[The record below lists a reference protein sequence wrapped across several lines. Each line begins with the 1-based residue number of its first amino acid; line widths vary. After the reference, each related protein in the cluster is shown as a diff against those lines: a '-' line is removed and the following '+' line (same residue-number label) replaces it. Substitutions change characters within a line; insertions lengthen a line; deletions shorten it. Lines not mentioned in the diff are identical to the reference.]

1 MSKKP
6 PFDFENNPDFYLNEV
21 YGIIVIDMEGKI
33 RYLNRQCMKLIGY
46 TNPTYDQARELF
58 GKPVID
64 VFPYTHM
71 LENLA
76 PDITKPQIVFYKSN
90 YGMGI
95 SMNVPLIYNG
105 EKIGLME
112 YDLVN
117 EEKVFMELTDD
128 YNAFLNDQLKQLQK
142 KIIKLEQNKYT
153 INNIIGFSKP
163 MNTLRQSITT
173 VAKSNST
180 VLILGETGTGKE
192 LVAHAIHNLSNRKYN
207 PMAKINASAFP
218 ENLVESELFGYKKGS
233 FTGASKE
240 GKIGKFEY
248 ANHGTL
254 FIDEIQQMP
263 MNIQPKF
270 LRVLQEHEV
279 EPLGSHESVPVDV
292 RVIVASNQDILQMV
306 KDNRFREDL
315 FYRLNVIKIEIPPLR
330 EHLEDIDELADY
342 YINQLNMEL
351 GFKINGI
358 EPAVIDR
365 LKQYN
370 WPGNIRELKNV
381 LERAMNFATEDI
393 LTLNDFNFFTPSKGP
408 SLPDYSSNGNLI
420 EETKRKAEKELIE
433 QVLSRFNY
441 NKTHSANFL
450 NISRPL
456 LHQKMKRLGIPLSPS
471 KDNNHE
477 T

>member
-1 MSKKP
+1 MSDVNSTCD
-6 PFDFENNPDFYLNEV
+6 FNFENSQDFYINEV
-21 YGIIVIDMEGKI
+21 YGVIVIDMSGKI
-33 RYLNRQCMKLIGY
+33 RYLNKQCMKLIGY
-46 TNPTYDQARELF
+46 TNPTYEQAKELF
-58 GKPVID
+58 GSPVED

-71 LENLA
+71 LDNLA
-76 PDITKPQIVFYKSN
+76 PEITKPKIVFYKSN

-117 EEKVFMELTDD
+117 EEKVFFELTDD
-128 YNAFLNDQLKQLQK
+128 YNAFLNNQLKQLQK

-153 INNIIGFSKP
+153 IDNIIGFSAP
-163 MNTLRQSITT
+163 MNRLRQQIVT

-180 VLILGETGTGKE
+180 VLIMGETGTGKE
-192 LVAHAIHNLSNRKYN
+192 LVAHSIHNLSNRKFN
-207 PMAKINASAFP
+207 PMVKINASAFP
-218 ENLVESELFGYKKGS
+218 ENLVESELFGYTKGS
-233 FTGASKE
+233 FTGADKD
-240 GKIGKFEY
+240 GKVGKFEY

-263 MNIQPKF
+263 LSTQPKL

-279 EPLGSHESVPVDV
+279 EPIGSNESVPVDV
-292 RVIVASNQDILQMV
+292 RVIVASNRDIHEMV
-306 KDNRFREDL
+306 KDHRFREDL

-330 EHLEDIDELADY
+330 EHLEDIDELVDY
-342 YINQLNMEL
+342 YINQLNHEL
-351 GFKINGI
+351 GFKINGV
-358 EPAVIDR
+358 EPSVLNI

-370 WPGNIRELKNV
+370 WPGNIRELRNV
-381 LERAMNFATEDI
+381 LERAMNFASGST
-393 LTLNDFNFFTPSKGP
+393 LTTGDFNFFIRTEKQTM
-408 SLPDYSSNGNLI
+408 PDYSSNGNII

-433 QVLSRFNY
+433 TVLQHFGY

-456 LHQKMKRLGIPLSPS
+456 LHQKIKRLGISAAPPEN
-471 KDNNHE
+471 K
-477 T
+477 